1 MKKNISL
8 LLILFSTF
16 GYCQFRPY
24 VPQNPVNAMRSVGMY
39 KQRIYDERK
48 DWIQSRINGLINA
61 IDENV
66 NEDNFPSLRIIETR
80 DWLKKELIKYSNS
93 YNLRSSDFADN
104 YQFQNIVDNFNRI
117 QGNITKSY
125 QYLVDHEKE

>member
-80 DWLKKELIKYSNS
+80 DWLKKELIKYQSKIKRLLGNLNS
-93 YNLRSSDFADN
+93 TN
-104 YQFQNIVDNFNRI
+104 
-117 QGNITKSY
+117 
-125 QYLVDHEKE
+125 

>member
-1 MKKNISL
+1 MKKI
-8 LLILFSTF
+8 IIAGLFLFTTF
-16 GYCQFRPY
+16 SYSQFRPY

-66 NEDNFPSLRIIETR
+66 NEDNFPSLRIAETR
-80 DWLKKELIKYSNS
+80 DWLKAELIKYSNS
-93 YNLRSSDFADN
+93 YNLRSSDYADN
-104 YQFQNIVDNFNRI
+104 YQFQNIVENFNRI
-117 QGNITKSY
+117 QGNISKSY
-125 QYLVDHEKE
+125 KYLVDHEVK